1 MSTNQHT
8 EANYEN
14 TLIQLFQELGY
25 EYECGYDVERDYR
38 NPYYEEDLRQALRT
52 QNPLLR
58 ADVLEE
64 AFRLVTHVNEG
75 TLEQRNEQLMDYVQ
89 NGVEVKYSE
98 DGRPK
103 TALVKLVNYENPL
116 QNQFKVVNQWTVIE
130 YEKIRCDM
138 VVFINGLPLVV
149 IELKSPS
156 NGNVEEDDAYLQ
168 IKQYQQK
175 CPTLFV
181 YNAFSVT
188 SNHLTSKA
196 GTITAKEDR
205 FMEWKS
211 VDGTVESN
219 AIADFETFFNGIFQR
234 ERLIDILQNFICFD
248 HKDGRAAKIM
258 GAYHQYF
265 AVNKALV
272 KTDTAIGGD
281 GKIGVFWHTQGSGK
295 SLSMVFYVHQL
306 VQRHPQCTIVVVTD
320 RNDLDQQLYEQFAGC
335 QKFLRQEP
343 QRVGFDLN
351 EKGKLTKTA
360 GREDLVRKLKDL
372 QTGGIIFTTIQKFE
386 EGTGLLS
393 DRENIIVITDE
404 AHRSQYGD
412 EYWDIKAKKMKKGFA
427 LLMREALPNASFI
440 GFTGTPSSQRDR
452 DTKEVFGDY
461 IDIYDMTQ
469 AVADGAT
476 KKVYYES
483 RVIKL
488 NLNKEALRKLDEEF
502 DRLASEGAND
512 EQIQKARQDNS
523 GLKEILCHPDTIDSL
538 CKDIID
544 HYEKNRQYELT
555 GKAMIVAYNKEAAV
569 KIYRRMLELRPGWT
583 EMMHVVAS
591 AANTDKEEWHDVI
604 DARRNKEYAALF
616 KDDESKMKIAIVVDM
631 WLTGFDVPSLATMY
645 VYKPMKEHNLMQAI
659 ARVNRVFPE
668 KEGGLVVD
676 YVGIASALKK
686 AMQDYTQRDR
696 KQFGDPDICK
706 TALVKFKEKLEI
718 CRDQLHGFDYSRW
731 YEGSDPERSRLITAC
746 VNFMLERDK
755 EERRK
760 RFVTESQLLHNAQTL
775 CKSLISE
782 HDKREVVFMDAV
794 RVMLVRLNE
803 TGTKISKHDI
813 NERISRLL
821 EQSLQSQGVEVLT
834 KIKFSLFD
842 PGFINEIKKMKY
854 RSLALKILEG
864 LLKGKI
870 SHFEGTNI
878 VQSLKFSEMM
888 NNALSNYLKGLLTNE
903 EVIAELLRIA
913 EEIRKCEEEG
923 NELGLTVEEKAFYD
937 ALSSPEGVKEAYTNE
952 EFVQLT
958 KELTEQ
964 LRKNRT
970 IDWNHKESSRAK
982 MRVMVK
988 RLLKKYHYPP
998 EGQEQALKTVM
1009 EQCNKWA
1016 DDDSSFTVSEQEAK
1030 VVPLHTKSVSYLQD
1044 EDEETLP
1051 MAAEDYE
1058 CYLWE
1063 KKDDTI
1069 VNFFRDDKIILVG
1082 CYKNRKYLEWILG
1095 NGIYSIRLGRRKGS
1109 MEKESALFNEASHLV
1124 LYDIS
1129 QPNDVKLYKIVSCC
1143 EMTGEQLKEMDYPK
1157 PHPGKK
1163 YMTFK
1168 IKESSLDAT
1177 QLNSY
1182 NLIGRVI
1189 LNNPKHLKG
1198 APVFL
1203 EL

>member
-1 MSTNQHT
+1 MNTNHHT
-8 EANYEN
+8 EESYEN
-14 TLIQLFQELGY
+14 TLIALFQELGY
-25 EYECGYDVERDYR
+25 AYECGYDVERDYR
-38 NPYYEEDLRQALRT
+38 NPYYEEDLCDALRRL
-52 QNPLLR
+52 NPMLSEE
-58 ADVLEE
+58 VLNE

-75 TLEQRNEQLMDYVQ
+75 TLEQRNETLMDYLQ

-98 DGRPK
+98 DGRSK
-103 TALVKLVNYENPL
+103 TALVKLVNFESPL
-116 QNQFKVVNQWTVIE
+116 QNQFKVCNQWTVVE

-138 VVFINGLPLVV
+138 VVFVNGLPLVV
-149 IELKSPS
+149 VELKSPS
-156 NGNVEEDDAYLQ
+156 NEYVEEDDAYHQ

-175 CPTLFV
+175 CPSLFV
-181 YNAFSVT
+181 YNAFSVI
-188 SNHLTSKA
+188 SDQLTSKA
-196 GTITAKEDR
+196 GTITAKENR

-211 VDGTVESN
+211 VDGTVESD
-219 AIADFETFFNGIFQR
+219 AVADYETFFNGIFRR

-248 HKDGRAAKIM
+248 HKDGRTAKIM

-272 KTDTAIGGD
+272 KTDRAVGGD

-295 SLSMVFYVHQL
+295 SLSMVFYVHLL
-306 VQRHPQCTIVVVTD
+306 VQRYPQCTIVVVTD

-393 DRENIIVITDE
+393 DRKNIIVITDE

-412 EYWDIKAKKMKKGFA
+412 EHWDSKAEKMKKGFA

-440 GFTGTPSSQRDR
+440 GFTGTPISQRDR

-476 KKVYYES
+476 KPVYYES

-488 NLNKEALRKLDEEF
+488 NLNEEALRKLDDEF
-502 DRLASEGAND
+502 DLLANEGATD
-512 EQIQKARQDNS
+512 EQINKARQENS
-523 GLKEILCHPDTIDSL
+523 GLKEILCHPDTINSL
-538 CKDIID
+538 CRDIVE

-569 KIYRRMLELRPGWT
+569 KIYRRILELRPEWT
-583 EMMHVVAS
+583 EKIHVVAS
-591 AANTDKEEWHDVI
+591 AGNTDKEEWHDVI
-604 DARRNKEYAALF
+604 DAKRNKEYAALF
-616 KDDESKMKIAIVVDM
+616 KDDESPMKIAIVVDM

-696 KQFGDPDICK
+696 KQFGDPDIAK
-706 TALVKFKEKLEI
+706 TALVKFQEKLEI
-718 CRDQLHGFDYSRW
+718 CRDLLHGFDYEVW
-731 YEGSDPERSRLITAC
+731 YEGSDTERSRLITAG

-755 EERRK
+755 DERRK
-760 RFVTESQLLHNAQTL
+760 DYIEQSQLLHNAQTL
-775 CKSLISE
+775 CKSLISD
-782 HDKREVVFMDAV
+782 HDKREVTFMDAV
-794 RVMLVRLNE
+794 RVMLTRLSV
-803 TGTKISKHDI
+803 TGTKLSKHDI
-813 NERISRLL
+813 NERIARLL
-821 EQSLQSQGVEVLT
+821 EQSLQSQGVQVLT
-834 KIKFSLFD
+834 NVKFSLFD
-842 PGFINEIKKMKY
+842 ASFINEIKKTKY

-864 LLKGKI
+864 LIKGKI
-870 SHFEGTNI
+870 RHFGGTNI

-913 EEIRKCEEEG
+913 EEIRRCEQEG

-937 ALSSPEGVKEAYTNE
+937 ALSSPEGVKDAYTNE
-952 EFVQLT
+952 EFIKLT

-970 IDWNHKESSRAK
+970 IDWNHKDSARAK

-988 RLLKKYHYPP
+988 RLLKKYKYPP
-998 EGQEQALKTVM
+998 EGQEQALRTVM
-1009 EQCNKWA
+1009 AQCNKWA
-1016 DDDSSFTVSEQEAK
+1016 DN
-1030 VVPLHTKSVSYLQD
+1030 
-1044 EDEETLP
+1044 EENFKQVFNVTIENHFEGEIDTL
-1051 MAAEDYE
+1051 
-1058 CYLWE
+1058 
-1063 KKDDTI
+1063 TI
-1069 VNFFRDDKIILVG
+1069 
-1082 CYKNRKYLEWILG
+1082 
-1095 NGIYSIRLGRRKGS
+1095 NG
-1109 MEKESALFNEASHLV
+1109 
-1124 LYDIS
+1124 
-1129 QPNDVKLYKIVSCC
+1129 
-1143 EMTGEQLKEMDYPK
+1143 
-1157 PHPGKK
+1157 
-1163 YMTFK
+1163 
-1168 IKESSLDAT
+1168 
-1177 QLNSY
+1177 
-1182 NLIGRVI
+1182 
-1189 LNNPKHLKG
+1189 
-1198 APVFL
+1198 
-1203 EL
+1203 

>member
-1 MSTNQHT
+1 MATNQHS

-14 TLIQLFQELGY
+14 TLIQLFQTLGY
-25 EYECGYDVERDYR
+25 AYECGYDVERDYR
-38 NPYYEEDLRQALRT
+38 NPYYEEDLRDALQRL
-52 QNPLLR
+52 NPMLS
-58 ADVLEE
+58 AEVLNE

-75 TLEQRNEQLMDYVQ
+75 TLEQRNETLMDYVQ

-98 DGRPK
+98 DGCPK
-103 TALVKLVNYENPL
+103 TALVRLVNFDSPL
-116 QNQFKVVNQWTVIE
+116 QNQFKVANQWTVIE

-138 VVFINGLPLVV
+138 VVFVNGLPLVV

-156 NGNVEEDDAYLQ
+156 NGNVEEDAAYLQ

-175 CPTLFV
+175 CPSLFV
-181 YNAFSVT
+181 YNAFSVI
-188 SNHLTSKA
+188 SDQFVSKA
-196 GTITAKEDR
+196 GTITAKEER
-205 FMEWKS
+205 YMEWRS
-211 VDGTVESN
+211 VDGTVESK
-219 AIADFETFFNGIFQR
+219 AVADYETFFNGIFKR

-248 HKDGRAAKIM
+248 HKDGRTAKIM

-265 AVNKALV
+265 AVKKALTH
-272 KTDTAIGGD
+272 TDTAIGGD

-295 SLSMVFYVHQL
+295 SLSMVFYVHLL
-306 VQRHPQCTIVVVTD
+306 VQRYPQCTIVVVTD

-372 QTGGIIFTTIQKFE
+372 RTGGIIFTTIQKFE

-393 DRENIIVITDE
+393 ERENIIVITDE

-412 EYWDIKAKKMKKGFA
+412 EHWDTKAEKMKKGFA

-440 GFTGTPSSQRDR
+440 GFTGTPISQRDR

-476 KKVYYES
+476 KEVYYES

-488 NLNKEALRKLDEEF
+488 NLNDEALRKLDEEF
-502 DRLASEGAND
+502 DNLTAEGATD

-538 CKDIID
+538 CRDIVE
-544 HYEKNRQYELT
+544 HYEQNREKELT

-569 KIYRRMLELRPGWT
+569 KIYRRILELRPGWT
-583 EMMHVVAS
+583 ERMHVVAS
-591 AANTDKEEWHDVI
+591 AANSDKEEWHDVI
-604 DARRNKEYAALF
+604 DAKRNKEYAALF

-659 ARVNRVFPE
+659 ARVNRVFPD

-676 YVGIASALKK
+676 YVGIASALKQ
-686 AMQDYTQRDR
+686 AMQDYTNRDR
-696 KQFGDPDICK
+696 KHFGDPDIAK
-706 TALVKFKEKLEI
+706 TALVRFQEKLEI
-718 CRDQLHGFDYSRW
+718 CRDQLHGFDYEVW
-731 YEGSDPERSRLITAC
+731 YEGSDPERSRLITAG

-760 RFVTESQLLHNAQTL
+760 LFVDESQLLHNAQTL
-775 CKSLISE
+775 CKSLLSD
-782 HDKREVVFMDAV
+782 HDKREVAFMDAV
-794 RVMLVRLNE
+794 RVMLVRLSV
-803 TGTKISKHDI
+803 TGTKISRHDI

-821 EQSLQSQGVEVLT
+821 EQSLQSQGVQVLT
-834 KIKFSLFD
+834 NIKFSLFR
-842 PGFINEIKKMKY
+842 GAFLAEIRNMKE
-854 RSLALKILEG
+854 RNLAQKILEG
-864 LLKGKI
+864 LIRDKI
-870 SHFEGTNI
+870 RNFERTNI

-888 NNALSNYLKGLLTNE
+888 NKALSNYLKGLLTNE

-913 EEIRKCEEEG
+913 EEIRKSEEDG

-937 ALSSPEGVKEAYTNE
+937 ALSSPEGVRDAYSNE
-952 EFVQLT
+952 EFIKLT

-970 IDWNHKESSRAK
+970 IDWYHKDSARAK

-988 RLLKKYHYPP
+988 RLLKKYKYPP
-998 EGQEQALKTVM
+998 EGQEQALNTVM
-1009 EQCNKWA
+1009 AQCKQWA
-1016 DDDSSFTVSEQEAK
+1016 DNESNFTVNINIANNNVFEKPVGA
-1030 VVPLHTKSVSYLQD
+1030 VVLSD
-1044 EDEETLP
+1044 GMENNIEI
-1051 MAAEDYE
+1051 
-1058 CYLWE
+1058 
-1063 KKDDTI
+1063 KK
-1069 VNFFRDDKIILVG
+1069 L
-1082 CYKNRKYLEWILG
+1082 
-1095 NGIYSIRLGRRKGS
+1095 
-1109 MEKESALFNEASHLV
+1109 
-1124 LYDIS
+1124 
-1129 QPNDVKLYKIVSCC
+1129 
-1143 EMTGEQLKEMDYPK
+1143 
-1157 PHPGKK
+1157 
-1163 YMTFK
+1163 
-1168 IKESSLDAT
+1168 
-1177 QLNSY
+1177 
-1182 NLIGRVI
+1182 
-1189 LNNPKHLKG
+1189 
-1198 APVFL
+1198 
-1203 EL
+1203 